1 MRRSCRFASVWI
13 LLISPIVFLAQS
25 GNKSLA
31 EPSSAVQLDP
41 ETAKKLVSAQFGPG
55 YTLLTPLDPMIGD
68 FNGDGIPDLVLV
80 AHATNP
86 LVNSVGFNYKV
97 IDPYY
102 SFYGYGDPKVT
113 MSFDASDPRNR
124 GLVLLIIHG
133 AANDGWKAAA
143 PKAKFVI
150 INVPFVKVSLS
161 KTLLHKKPISAIAA
175 QEVDTNSSVIFWTGK
190 NYQYHPYGGA
200 ME

>member
-1 MRRSCRFASVWI
+1 MLTEPGLSPALSYPEDGSQCSQ
-13 LLISPIVFLAQS
+13 ISPIVFLAQS

-113 MSFDASDPRNR
+113 MSFDASDPRN
-124 GLVLLIIHG
+124 
-133 AANDGWKAAA
+133 
-143 PKAKFVI
+143 P
-150 INVPFVKVSLS
+150 S
-161 KTLLHKKPISAIAA
+161 
-175 QEVDTNSSVIFWTGK
+175 Q
-190 NYQYHPYGGA
+190 
-200 ME
+200 